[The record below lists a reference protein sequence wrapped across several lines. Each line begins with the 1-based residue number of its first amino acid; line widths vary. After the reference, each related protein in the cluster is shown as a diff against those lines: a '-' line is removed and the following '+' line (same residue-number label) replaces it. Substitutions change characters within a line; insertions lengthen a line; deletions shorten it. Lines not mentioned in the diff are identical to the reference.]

1 MEISILTD
9 AQAAIDLYD
18 SYPDRNL
25 KFGISDAQ
33 TYHWLHAMN
42 AIGSVDASIT
52 SNHPLA
58 VAFTDD
64 SGTTT
69 YTAHNYSNNAISVS
83 FSDGYVLEASA
94 NKLTTSRDLDISGS
108 LRSDF
113 DQAYV
118 GGSVRLTYDTTST
131 NIDRVEF
138 YDGTTLISSDTS
150 APFEAQ
156 ATNLGLGIH
165 GMYAKV
171 YVGAEFG
178 LSNNISIQVGEQ
190 IPYASAHII
199 PGTIQAGHFDS
210 YEAGVGQNIAYYDS
224 SQNNDGDT
232 RTDEYVDTVLDN
244 NEGAIIGW
252 TTAGEWLEYT
262 VNVQNPGMYS
272 IELRY
277 ASGNPNGGG
286 PMQFKLDG
294 ESVSD
299 QFHSQQ
305 QMIGVLGPPK
315 P

>member
-1 MEISILTD
+1 MIPIGNFYHLPMPKLP
-9 AQAAIDLYD
+9 IDLYD

-69 YTAHNYSNNAISVS
+69 YSAHNYSNNAVSVS

-156 ATNLGLGIH
+156 ATNLGWEFMECMQKFMSEQNSACPIIFLFKLGSKFPMPLYIS
-165 GMYAKV
+165 YPEQSKRV
-171 YVGAEFG
+171 
-178 LSNNISIQVGEQ
+178 ISIHTKRALVK
-190 IPYASAHII
+190 ILPI
-199 PGTIQAGHFDS
+199 
-210 YEAGVGQNIAYYDS
+210 
-224 SQNNDGDT
+224 
-232 RTDEYVDTVLDN
+232 
-244 NEGAIIGW
+244 
-252 TTAGEWLEYT
+252 TTALKIMTETPGQ
-262 VNVQNPGMYS
+262 VNM
-272 IELRY
+272 
-277 ASGNPNGGG
+277 
-286 PMQFKLDG
+286 
-294 ESVSD
+294 
-299 QFHSQQ
+299 
-305 QMIGVLGPPK
+305 
-315 P
+315 